1 MIIKGLVKLSL
12 IDYPPRPSAVI
23 FTAGCNFRCPFC
35 HNPELVLTSEK
46 VEEISR
52 EYVFSYLKQRAGL
65 LDGVCVTGGEPT
77 LHTDLPE
84 FLRQIKAMGYAVKLD
99 TNGTNPEM
107 LAELI
112 RDNLVDYL
120 AMDLKTALG
129 AEYQSLSSGGTG
141 IVETIIR
148 SIKLLVTSGKEYEF
162 RTTVVPSL
170 HTKASLLTL
179 AAQLKGV
186 IEEFSGGKNLRWFLQ
201 SFRPGTCLDPMF
213 NTLTPFSDD
222 QLQELQQEA
231 ATLVPSVV
239 LRS

>member
-12 IDYPPRPSAVI
+12 IDFPPRPSAVI

-35 HNPELVLTSEK
+35 HNPELVLNDSK

-52 EYVFSYLKQRAGL
+52 DFVLSYLKQRSGM

-77 LHTDLPE
+77 LHEDLPE
-84 FLRQIKAMGYAVKLD
+84 FLRQIKGLGYEVKLD

-129 AEYQSLSSGGTG
+129 AEYQSLAQGGAG

-148 SIKLLVTSGKEYEF
+148 SIKLLAASGKEYEF

-170 HTKASLLTL
+170 HTKASLLAL
-179 AAQLKGV
+179 AAQLKEV

-201 SFRPGTCLDPMF
+201 SFRPGTCLDPVF
-213 NTLTPFSDD
+213 NALAPFSDV
-222 QLQELQQEA
+222 QLQELQQGA
-231 ATLVPSVV
+231 ATLVPSIV
-239 LRS
+239 LRR